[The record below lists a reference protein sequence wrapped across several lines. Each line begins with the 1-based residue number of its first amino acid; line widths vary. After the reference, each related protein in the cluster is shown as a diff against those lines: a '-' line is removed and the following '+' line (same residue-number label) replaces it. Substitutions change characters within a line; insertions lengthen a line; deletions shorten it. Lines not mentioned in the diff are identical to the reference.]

1 MVECVSA
8 LVGTGKLMIGCRRS
22 CRPSHG
28 CGGGVASEVGG
39 GGRPLGENRI
49 ERLTGGGPVEYDRL
63 QRAVEGEGD
72 LMIEGP
78 LIRRLAYDSTD

>member
-39 GGRPLGENRI
+39 GSTVGGESNREI
-49 ERLTGGGPVEYDRL
+49 DWRGTRRVCLVEVQNMVIIINHPSMR
-63 QRAVEGEGD
+63 RCVEIGVH
-72 LMIEGP
+72 
-78 LIRRLAYDSTD
+78 